1 MSEGFAVRAA
11 SGAGGSGNASGRS
24 TRTPL
29 KTGDEPREHTR
40 RGPAGRAGRRPGDAA
55 KLASEAEEM
64 ATEAERAAIA
74 GNLPPAKATE
84 AREAARF
91 ARLRHALTERRAE
104 RYAAALRLQE
114 LARVG
119 EDAVRL
125 AGRLKALRDATLA
138 DLARSSSC

>member
-1 MSEGFAVRAA
+1 VSTLDGAQLAEL
-11 SGAGGSGNASGRS
+11 AGGPVTPDNAADAEPI
-24 TRTPL
+24 T
-29 KTGDEPREHTR
+29 DEDVR
-40 RGPAGRAGRRPGDAA
+40 DAA